1 MSALSKPFYVCTAL
15 HVMCCVCSNQKGS
28 LLSWKQLVN
37 EASQQATQPA
47 SIHPSFLTWKVP
59 GLHTTPPPRLSWMQF
74 CSYSVWPAT
83 QHSRRPSSQPA
94 AT

>member
-37 EASQQATQPA
+37 EAS
-47 SIHPSFLTWKVP
+47 
-59 GLHTTPPPRLSWMQF
+59 
-74 CSYSVWPAT
+74 
-83 QHSRRPSSQPA
+83 
-94 AT
+94 